1 MIKDKPIR
9 LVQWLMLGA
18 EKYLLSKFAKI
29 VFLDAPVIRTEV
41 ATLLLMNHF
50 SFNDGPMMHYLC
62 RKVLKKE
69 FKVMVLEEQM
79 RNFKPL
85 KYIGCF
91 SVDKKSKS
99 IIDSLNYAASLL
111 SDPKN
116 MLGIF
121 PQGGVYSQHLDR
133 IHFEQGLDRILK
145 KNKQPIQVVF
155 AVVLLDFLANFKPKA
170 NVYLMD
176 YTGPQDSA
184 QLEEAYNTF
193 YQSCKQ
199 TQRKQYNPPSH
210 TYEGS

>member
-1 MIKDKPIR
+1 MIIKDKPIR

-29 VFLDAPVIRTEV
+29 NFLDAPPINPNT

-50 SFNDGPMMHYLC
+50 SFNDGPMMHFLC

-79 RNFKPL
+79 RNFKAL

-91 SVDKKSKS
+91 SVNKKSKS
-99 IIDSLNYAASLL
+99 LVESLNYAAALL

-121 PQGGVYSQHLDR
+121 PQGGVYSHHLER

-155 AVVLLDFLANFKPKA
+155 AVVLLDFLNSFKPKA

-176 YTGPQDSA
+176 YSGA
-184 QLEEAYNTF
+184 QEPLAMEEAYNAF
-193 YQSCKQ
+193 YKSCKQ
-199 TQRKQYNPPSH
+199 TQRKLFRPPAH
-210 TYEGS
+210 VVD

>member
-1 MIKDKPIR
+1 MIKDRPIR
-9 LVQWLMLGA
+9 FVQWLMLA
-18 EKYLLSKFAKI
+18 TEKYLLAKFSKIA
-29 VFLDAPVIRTEV
+29 FLNAPQINREV
-41 ATLLLMNHF
+41 ATLLLMNHY
-50 SFNDGPMMHYLC
+50 SFNDGPLMHLLC

-79 RNFKPL
+79 HNFRPL

-91 SVDKKSKS
+91 SVNKKSKS
-99 IIDSLNYAASLL
+99 IVDSLNYAASLL
-111 SDPKN
+111 KDPEN

-176 YTGPQDSA
+176 YSGEQDSVKM
-184 QLEEAYNTF
+184 EKAYNIF

-199 TQRKQYNPPSH
+199 TQRKQYNPPAH
-210 TYEGS
+210 TLD

>member
-1 MIKDKPIR
+1 MIKDQPIR
-9 LVQWLMLGA
+9 FVQWLMLA
-18 EKYLLSKFAKI
+18 TEKYLLAKFSKIA
-29 VFLDAPVIRTEV
+29 FLNAPQINPDV
-41 ATLLLMNHF
+41 ATLLLMNHY
-50 SFNDGPMMHYLC
+50 SFNDGPLMHLLC

-79 RNFKPL
+79 HNFKPL

-91 SVDKKSKS
+91 SVNKKSKS
-99 IIDSLNYAASLL
+99 IVDSLNYAASLL
-111 SDPKN
+111 NDPKN

-176 YTGPQDSA
+176 YPGEQDSVA
-184 QLEEAYNTF
+184 MEKAYNIF

-199 TQRKQYNPPSH
+199 TQRKQYNPPAY
-210 TYEGS
+210 TLD

>member
-9 LVQWLMLGA
+9 LVQWLMLAA
-18 EKYLLSKFAKI
+18 EKYLLSKFSKI
-29 VFLDAPVIRTEV
+29 VFLDAPVIKTDV

-111 SDPKN
+111 SDPRN

-121 PQGGVYSQHLDR
+121 PQGGVYSLHLDR

-145 KNKQPIQVVF
+145 KNKQTIQVVF

-176 YTGPQDSA
+176 YTGEQGA
-184 QLEEAYNTF
+184 GQMEEAYNAF
-193 YQSCKQ
+193 YQACKQ
-199 TQRKQYNPPSH
+199 TQRKQYNPPAH
-210 TYEGS
+210 TYEVP